1 MPPTPQKPSR
11 WNRIS
16 PVLQPLIIKLY
27 KVAGI
32 VSLSVIL
39 LGLIAYLTVTVFYFL
54 DRSWVRPVILSPE
67 HHRVVEAS
75 TGLADAK
82 MRRSELEAEQA
93 AATAELAQ
101 IDRMVAANEKFE
113 ATVAGLAAD
122 AGKNPQA
129 ALVRREVDKSVLE
142 RQAAG
147 DRRAALQR
155 RIKEL
160 DVRTGEQDVVINRL
174 AASPYMKA
182 TKQRKVVAFVPYQ
195 NLRNAQPGTRLYGCS
210 WGLVMCSRIGKI
222 VSLLDGEVQE
232 THPHDDSLQRGV
244 LVEIELTDAKA
255 AENPV
260 LFAGGKPLFV
270 L

>member
-1 MPPTPQKPSR
+1 MPTPPKASR

-27 KVAGI
+27 KIAGI

-39 LGLIAYLTVTVFYFL
+39 LGLIAYLTVTIFYFL

-75 TGLADAK
+75 TSLADAK
-82 MRRSELEAEQA
+82 MRRGELEAEQA
-93 AATAELAQ
+93 AAVAELAQ

-113 ATVAGLAAD
+113 ADVAAVVAEAARS
-122 AGKNPQA
+122 PQA
-129 ALVRREVDKSVLE
+129 ALVRREVDRSVLE

-160 DVRTGEQDVVINRL
+160 DVRTGEQDLVINRL
-174 AASPYMKA
+174 AASPYMGA
-182 TKQRKVVAFVPYQ
+182 TRQQKVVAFVPYQ

-244 LVEIELTDAKA
+244 LVEIELTDTKA
-255 AENPV
+255 AENSV
-260 LFAGGKPLFV
+260 LFAGGKPLFF

>member
-1 MPPTPQKPSR
+1 MPPTPQKQSR

-93 AATAELAQ
+93 S
-101 IDRMVAANEKFE
+101 NEKFE

-122 AGKNPQA
+122 AGKNAQA

-182 TKQRKVVAFVPYQ
+182 TQQRKVVAFVPYQ
-195 NLRNAQPGTRLYGCS
+195 NLRNAQPGTSLYGCS
-210 WGLVMCSRIGKI
+210 WGLVICSRIGTI

-260 LFAGGKPLFV
+260 LFAGGKPLFF